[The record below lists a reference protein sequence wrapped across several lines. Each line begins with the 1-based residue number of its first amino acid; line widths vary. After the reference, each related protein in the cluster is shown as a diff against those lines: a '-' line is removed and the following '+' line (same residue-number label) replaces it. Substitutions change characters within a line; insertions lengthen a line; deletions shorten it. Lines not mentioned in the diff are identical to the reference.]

1 MGRAP
6 WTTRQTVEDCLVEM
20 RTSWYHHDGVFRFA
34 PGTSWTSTWWLNPT
48 HCMGKLKL
56 EITTSGRRGIYIPPQ
71 VFNFN
76 GNSLMGDGQT
86 IPFSRT
92 RPHFGGSRV
101 WFICGC
107 GRQSG
112 KLYLPAGQT
121 VFRCRLCYNL
131 TYRSSQQHSKRR
143 DEIRRALHAIG
154 WF

>member
-20 RTSWYHHDGVFRFA
+20 RTSWYHRDDIFSLS
-34 PGTSWTSTWWLNPT
+34 PGTSWTSEWCLDRTYF
-48 HCMGKLKL
+48 MGKLTL
-56 EITTSGRRGIYIPPQ
+56 EITSGGSHPWGIYIPPQ
-71 VFNFN
+71 LFNFN
-76 GNSLMGDGQT
+76 GNSLLGDGQT

-121 VFRCRLCYNL
+121 VFRCRICYNL
-131 TYRSSQQHSKRR
+131 AYRSSQEHSKRD
-143 DEIRRALHAIG
+143 DELRRYG
-154 WF
+154 WFG